1 MDRPDYLE
9 SYKFNW
15 ETFDIIAG
23 GTSSLDAKNYLSH
36 FKTEEDAYQFLI
48 GYGFDI
54 KDPVQKAELFGIFQ
68 EAIQFIK
75 RYFLK
80 EGHKDGL
87 DISIPNS
94 FFSLTD
100 VSKLLLMATGMKKNS
115 ELTVEEVLWAG
126 VILKVMHTI
135 LHTDKDLRYRYFS
148 TIQTQIFDRFYK
160 FIHRDENDQLFL
172 KREDESEGIPLLDF
186 ETKAKKTRESIII
199 KLLHKK
205 ENVAEELF
213 DRIGI
218 RFVTKTKLDSLR
230 VMKFLYQNYII
241 MVNNIKPSR
250 SYNSLVDLELFRAGY
265 YEILKEG
272 LKSPEYKEEFEKKM
286 TELAASC
293 GFEKDYVE
301 NDNDHSSDQYSAIH
315 FTCRQLIKYKNP
327 FLEKFNEV
335 KNIAKKDESEL
346 AEKLLSL
353 DTSSIA
359 RDIRFF
365 YPYEVQITDEKSHE
379 KNTEGEASHVEYKK
393 SQLISAMTRL
403 FKPLIDYHGL
413 KIED

>member
-36 FKTEEDAYQFLI
+36 FKKEEDAYQFLI

-80 EGHKDGL
+80 DGNKEGL
-87 DISIPNS
+87 DLSLPNS
-94 FFSLTD
+94 FYSLTD
-100 VSKLLLMATGMKKNS
+100 VSKLLLMATGIKKNS
-115 ELTVEEVLWAG
+115 ELSVEEVLWAG

-148 TIQTQIFDRFYK
+148 TVQTQIFDRFYK
-160 FIHRDENDQLFL
+160 FIHRDENNNLYL
-172 KREDESEGIPLLDF
+172 KKEGESEGIALVDF

-250 SYNSLVDLELFRAGY
+250 SHNSLVDLELFRAGY
-265 YEILKEG
+265 YDILKEG
-272 LKSPEYKEEFEKKM
+272 VKNPDNKENFVAQMNK
-286 TELAASC
+286 LADACS
-293 GFEKDYVE
+293 FIDESAD
-301 NDNDHSSDQYSAIH
+301 NDNDHSSEHYSAIH

-327 FLEKFNEV
+327 FF
-335 KNIAKKDESEL
+335 KNL
-346 AEKLLSL
+346 MKLKSL
-353 DTSSIA
+353 LKRVLVNLQTS
-359 RDIRFF
+359 FF
-365 YPYEVQITDEKSHE
+365 
-379 KNTEGEASHVEYKK
+379 
-393 SQLISAMTRL
+393 L
-403 FKPLIDYHGL
+403 
-413 KIED
+413 

>member
-1 MDRPDYLE
+1 MDRPEYID
-9 SYKFNW
+9 SFKFNW

-36 FKTEEDAYQFLI
+36 FRKEEDAYQFLI

-80 EGHKDGL
+80 EGNPEGL
-87 DISIPNS
+87 DIMVPNS
-94 FFSLTD
+94 FYSLTD
-100 VSKLLLMATGMKKNS
+100 VSKLLLMATGVKKDS
-115 ELTVEEVLWAG
+115 SMSIDEVYWAG

-135 LHTDKDLRYRYFS
+135 LHTDKDLRYQYFKE
-148 TIQTQIFDRFYK
+148 IQTQIFDRFYK
-160 FIHRDENDQLFL
+160 FLHRDENNNLFL
-172 KREDESEGIPLLDF
+172 KDDTLEEGIPLVEF

-218 RFVTKTKLDSLR
+218 RFVTKNKVDCLR

-250 SYNSLVDLELFRAGY
+250 SHNSLIDLDVFKAGY
-265 YEILKEG
+265 YEMIKFGIKNTDKKKEFFA
-272 LKSPEYKEEFEKKM
+272 KIDEYAEACAYSKNPKESVNNHTSE
-286 TELAASC
+286 
-293 GFEKDYVE
+293 
-301 NDNDHSSDQYSAIH
+301 QYSAIH
-315 FTCRQLIKYKNP
+315 FTCRQLIKYRNP
-327 FLEKFNEV
+327 FLKRFTEV
-335 KNIAKKDESEL
+335 KALAKETDSEL
-346 AEKLLSL
+346 AKKVLSL

-365 YPYEVQITDEKSHE
+365 YPFEVQITDIESHE
-379 KNTEGEASHVEYKK
+379 QNTEGEASHVEYKK
-393 SQLISAMTRL
+393 SQLDSAMLRL
-403 FKPLIDYHGL
+403 FKPLIDYHNL
-413 KIED
+413 KV